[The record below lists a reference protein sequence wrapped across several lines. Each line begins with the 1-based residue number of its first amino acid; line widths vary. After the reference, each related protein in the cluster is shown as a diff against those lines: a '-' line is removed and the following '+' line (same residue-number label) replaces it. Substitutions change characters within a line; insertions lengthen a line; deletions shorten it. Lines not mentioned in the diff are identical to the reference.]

1 MTKYSYIVG
10 FLTTGLAMTSCSSY
24 DEDSFSDSRG
34 SVVTQISLSVSG
46 KSTTRITE
54 SVVQS
59 DNESFLG
66 MQDIFLIPFI
76 KTVTDDNHNDP
87 IESNDHRIGSR
98 IQLPAIGNEA
108 ANTIGTLN
116 ANNNSKLYY
125 DVSIPTGTNSFLIYG
140 RSIHN
145 SDDDYAND
153 GKIVATGLDGNPSEM
168 SFSLQPIISA
178 ITDDGA
184 AGATGN
190 AIITYLN
197 TIFKTQEGIDWSSVD
212 AYPALY
218 ALYPMLQNMKAGSS
232 ASVIAFVQEIY
243 DALKASSS
251 ASGVNNVLTAIT
263 NTNYVTIDED
273 GVIAFNDTYE
283 NYPGDVDL
291 PDGAAVIEWDET
303 NKKFKAVTSKNNLG
317 AMNVDVTNYVYP
329 AELWY
334 RTNSFINTDIESRA
348 EEYTKEANDTWPK
361 VLNQYA
367 VEYGSVDGGTKS
379 VAVRQQLEYAVS
391 RLDVRLEA
399 KDGNTTLEKLV
410 DIAGTEFDLA
420 GLPITGILVGQQSPV
435 DYLFQSK
442 WEQEGDHPLYTI
454 YDSAIEGTINAKD
467 NDNKDVYTHTL
478 VLETAKDQTVNV
490 AIELLNNSGESILT
504 RVPGDTEDQ
513 IIPNGC
519 KFYLV
524 GQLIPTAQ
532 DGYVEDGENWQNR
545 VFCQDHI
552 TQVTFTVSDLT
563 KAYYVIPPLSSADL
577 EISLGT
583 NPWIMSTPAGFE
595 ME

>member
-1 MTKYSYIVG
+1 MAII
-10 FLTTGLAMTSCSSY
+10 SCSSY
-24 DEDSFSDSRG
+24 DEDAFNDSRG
-34 SVVTQISLSVSG
+34 NVVAQISLSVSG
-46 KSTTRITE
+46 KNTTRMAGT
-54 SVVQS
+54 VVQS

-197 TIFKTQEGIDWSSVD
+197 TIFKTQEGIDWSSQND
-212 AYPALY
+212 YPALY
-218 ALYPMLQNMKAGSS
+218 ALYPMLQSMKAGSS

-251 ASGVNNVLTAIT
+251 AAGVNNVLTAIT
-263 NTNYVTIDED
+263 NATYVTLDED

-283 NYPGDVDL
+283 NYPGDVGL

-303 NKKFKAVTSKNNLG
+303 KKEFKAVTNKNNLS
-317 AMNVDVTNYVYP
+317 ALNVDVTHFVYP

-348 EEYTKEANDTWPK
+348 EEYTKATNNTWPK

-391 RLDVRLEA
+391 RLDLKLSSTGSVVDKA
-399 KDGNTTLEKLV
+399 GNTIDITKLM
-410 DIAGTEFDLA
+410 
-420 GLPITGILVGQQSPV
+420 ITGILVGQQSPV
-435 DYLFQSK
+435 NFLFQSK
-442 WEQEGDHPLYTI
+442 GGTSFTI
-454 YDSAIEGTINAKD
+454 YDSEIESAINATD
-467 NDNKDVYTHTL
+467 FTHTL
-478 VLETAKDQTVNV
+478 VLETQKDDPVNIAVEIKNNTGENIVLDTRATGDEEDTKDQ
-490 AIELLNNSGESILT
+490 I
-504 RVPGDTEDQ
+504 VP
-513 IIPNGC
+513 PGC

-524 GQLIPTAQ
+524 GQLVIKKDAENEGEQATYIS
-532 DGYVEDGENWQNR
+532 GYDANDPAKSR
-545 VFCQDHI
+545 VFCQDHV
-552 TQVTFTVSDLT
+552 TQVTFTVSDLK
-563 KAYYVIPPLSSADL
+563 KAYYVIPPLSNADL
-577 EISLGT
+577 EFSLGVLD
-583 NPWIMSTPAGFE
+583 WKLSTPSS
-595 ME
+595 MLLK